1 MSKRD
6 YYEILEV
13 PRSASAEEIKKAYRK
28 KAIQYHPDKNPG
40 NKEAEQKFKEA
51 AEAYEVLSDPEKRA
65 RYDRLGHE
73 GLWGP
78 AGNGAGGGFSG
89 MDIEDIFSRFGDI
102 FGDFG
107 GFGFGSASRGR
118 RVNRGSDI
126 RVKLRLTMQEMA
138 QGVSKKIKINRLVAC
153 DACHGSGSRTGRADS
168 CPTCR
173 GQGQVSRFTDTFLGR
188 MQTVTTCPEC
198 GGSGQVIRDK
208 CTKCF
213 GDGVARKEDIVELN
227 IPPGV
232 YPGLQLS
239 LSGRGNMGARGGVP
253 GDLLVVIEEEENKVF
268 ERDGNDVVYHLVLSF
283 PEAALGAE
291 VEVPTLS
298 GKAKI
303 KIPAGTQ
310 SGKILKLR
318 GKGFPDLNG
327 RGTGDQRIVVQVY
340 TPENL
345 SREERQILEKLRDSP
360 NFKPAGNKNSSK
372 GKGIFGF

>member
-1 MSKRD
+1 MAKRD

-13 PRSASAEEIKKAYRK
+13 PRTATAEEIKKAYRK
-28 KAIQYHPDKNPG
+28 KALQYHPDKNPG

-65 RYDRLGHE
+65 RYDRYGHE
-73 GLWGP
+73 GMTGFG
-78 AGNGAGGGFSG
+78 GNGGGGFSG

-107 GFGFGSASRGR
+107 GFGFGTSTRSR

-126 RVKLRLTMQEMA
+126 RVKLKLTMQEMA
-138 QGVSKKIKINRLVAC
+138 QGVTKKIKINRLVAC
-153 DACHGSGSRTGRADS
+153 DACNGSGSRTGRADT

-173 GQGQVSRFTDTFLGR
+173 GRGQVSRVTETFLGR

-198 GGSGQVIRDK
+198 GGAGTVIRDK

-232 YPGLQLS
+232 YPGIQLS
-239 LSGRGNMGARGGVP
+239 LSGRGNMGARGGIP
-253 GDLLVVIEEEENKVF
+253 GDLLVLIEEEENKEF
-268 ERDGNDVVYHLVLSF
+268 ERDGNDVIYHLHLSF
-283 PEAALGAE
+283 PEAALGVE
-291 VEVPTLS
+291 KEVPTLT
-298 GKAKI
+298 GRAKI

-310 SGKILKLR
+310 SGRVLKLR

-345 SREERQILEKLRDSP
+345 TREERQILEKLRESP
-360 NFKPAGNKNSSK
+360 NFQPGNAKSGSR